1 MNELS
6 PAPDETP
13 INPAVEAALRAST
26 DARAASLLEF
36 ARIPSISALPEH
48 AADMVTAAE
57 WVADRL
63 RRVGATDV
71 EVAAT
76 ALHPIVYGRIHEAPG
91 APVVL
96 VYCHYDVQP
105 ADPLDLWETA
115 PFEPFLRDGRFVG
128 RGVADDKGQLVM
140 HLSALEALRAAGL
153 APAVNLTFV
162 FEGEEEYGSDSLYG
176 WIAANRDRLAAD
188 VAVISDTGYFEGN
201 LPAIT
206 VGLRGIMYAQIDVEL
221 SPVDLHSG
229 MYGGTVDNPANAL
242 ARIIAA
248 LKGADGRIR
257 IPGFYDDVVAL
268 TPADREAMAALPF
281 DEEAYRAEI
290 PVPALVG
297 ESGWTTMERRGGRPT
312 LDVNGMWS
320 GFQGEGAKTIIPA
333 HAHAKISTRLVANQ
347 DAHRV
352 YEALR
357 DYVAAIASPGVKVTT
372 TFIHGGEPSL
382 TPTDHPATRAAARA
396 LRAVHGVDPVYI
408 REGGSIPVTAAFDHT
423 LGLPV
428 VLLGFCQPSCNAHA
442 PNEWLD
448 LDNFELG
455 TRVIV
460 RVWDELAGL
469 PR

>member
-13 INPAVEAALRAST
+13 INPAVEAALQAST

-140 HLSALEALRAAGL
+140 HLSALEAIRAVGL

-248 LKGADGRIR
+248 LMGADGRIR